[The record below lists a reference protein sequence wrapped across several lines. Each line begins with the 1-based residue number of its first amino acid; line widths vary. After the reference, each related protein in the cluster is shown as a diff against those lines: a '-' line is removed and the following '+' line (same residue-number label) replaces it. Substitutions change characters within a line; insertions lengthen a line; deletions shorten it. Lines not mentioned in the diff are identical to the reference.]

1 MNVRSAIPV
10 VAAILLPLTSVTL
23 FSPFYQTNDDV
34 TMRLLA
40 EGHFV
45 PAGKPVPFLL
55 FINVVIGKVLTIAY
69 RLMPG
74 VPWYDLVLGAS
85 LTAAAAALVVVWIGS
100 GQRREVLWTVIL
112 AVFFLLPAFVSVQ
125 FSIVGLTC
133 SAAGIALL
141 VHAAVEP
148 GPRRL
153 HAIFGT
159 ALFVWGSLIRFEG
172 AVLMAIEGVVLAL
185 PLLFGGPS
193 RRRVLLFPA
202 AALVLTMSFFAVD
215 RIAYNRSGGWSRFHE
230 FDTLRRRGVDYL
242 VPEQITPPVL
252 ARLRA
257 ETGWSENDFL
267 LFSGWYFT
275 DPAVY
280 SMARA
285 RKAAG
290 IFGGQVWSAA
300 RVNAAARDAGTF
312 LIRMRWTFLLLG
324 LFVLAR
330 GPSFSLIVHFF
341 ATTLTIVV
349 LVGVVSVIS
358 KTPPPRIYW
367 PMLILAATMLTIAA
381 RRDEPAPRLWQTA
394 IAAVLGLFVAGHSLP
409 ALHRTSEA
417 RRAAAANAR
426 RDVAEL
432 RRIDARLFIIHGNAF
447 PYEDYWRPLH
457 PAPPPFAFIG
467 LGMTDQTPP
476 VQDALRETASIDV
489 AWSLCSD
496 PSLILIAWD
505 SIPPM
510 LSRYVLEHR
519 GAAVRF
525 EPVFRGECMISW
537 RCRREYGSAVAET
550 LKEKVHVHR
559 EEVE

>member
-1 MNVRSAIPV
+1 MNVRSAGPV
-10 VAAILLPLTSVTL
+10 IAAVLLPLIAVTL

-45 PAGKPVPFLL
+45 PGGKPVPFLL
-55 FINVVIGKVLTIAY
+55 FINVVIGKMLAIAY
-69 RLMPG
+69 TLMPA

-85 LTAAAAALVVVWIGS
+85 LTAAAAALVVVWTGS
-100 GQRREVLWTVIL
+100 GQRRDVLWTVIL

-148 GPRRL
+148 IPSRL
-153 HAIFGT
+153 HPILGA

-172 AVLMAIEGVVLAL
+172 AVLMAIEGTVLAL
-185 PLLFGGPS
+185 PLLFAAP
-193 RRRVLLFPA
+193 RRRALLLPVG
-202 AALVLTMSFFAVD
+202 AALVLMMALFAAD
-215 RIAYNRSGGWSRFHE
+215 RIAYNRSGGWSGFHA
-230 FDTLRRRGVDYL
+230 FDALRRRGVDYL
-242 VPEQITPPVL
+242 VPEQITPSVL

-280 SMARA
+280 SMVKV
-285 RKAAG
+285 RKAAD

-300 RVNAAARDAGTF
+300 RLNAAARDAGTF

-330 GPSFSLIVHFF
+330 GASSRLNLYFLG
-341 ATTLTIVV
+341 TTLTIVV

-358 KTPPPRIYW
+358 KTPPPRVYW

-381 RRDEPAPRLWQTA
+381 RRAEPAPHLWQPA
-394 IAAVLGLFVAGHSLP
+394 VAAVLGLFVAAHSLP

-417 RRAAAANAR
+417 RRAAAANAQ
-426 RDVAEL
+426 RDAAEL
-432 RRIDARLFIIHGNAF
+432 QQIGARLFIIHGNAF

-467 LGMTDQTPP
+467 LGLTDQTPP
-476 VQDALRETASIDV
+476 VQDALRKMASVDV

-496 PSLILIAWD
+496 PGLVLIAWD
-505 SIPPM
+505 PIPPM

-519 GAAVRF
+519 GATVRF
-525 EPVFRGECMISW
+525 EPVFRGEGVNAW
-537 RCRREYGSAVAET
+537 RCRR
-550 LKEKVHVHR
+550 
-559 EEVE
+559 

>member
-1 MNVRSAIPV
+1 MNVRSAGPI
-10 VAAILLPLTSVTL
+10 VAAILLPLTAVTL

-45 PAGKPVPFLL
+45 PGGKPVPFLL
-55 FINVVIGKVLTIAY
+55 FINIVIGKALAIAY
-69 RLMPG
+69 TLMPG

-100 GQRREVLWTVIL
+100 GQRRDVLWTIIL

-133 SAAGIALL
+133 CAAGIALL
-141 VHAAVEP
+141 VHAALDP
-148 GPRRL
+148 GSRRL
-153 HAIFGT
+153 HAIFGA
-159 ALFVWGSLIRFEG
+159 ALFVWGSLIRFDG
-172 AVLMAIEGVVLAL
+172 ALLMAIEGAVLAL
-185 PLLFGGPS
+185 PLLFGAPS
-193 RRRVLLFPA
+193 RRRALLFPA
-202 AALVLTMSFFAVD
+202 GAALVLMMAFFATD
-215 RIAYNRSGGWSRFHE
+215 RIAYSRSGGWSSFHE
-230 FDTLRRRGVDYL
+230 FDNLRRRGVDYL

-257 ETGWSENDFL
+257 ETAWSANDFL

-280 SMARA
+280 SMDKA
-285 RKAAG
+285 RKAAE

-312 LIRMRWTFLLLG
+312 LIKMRWTFLLLG
-324 LFVLAR
+324 LFVLAHGASSR
-330 GPSFSLIVHFF
+330 
-341 ATTLTIVV
+341 
-349 LVGVVSVIS
+349 
-358 KTPPPRIYW
+358 
-367 PMLILAATMLTIAA
+367 LILYFLSTMLTIAA
-381 RRDEPAPRLWQTA
+381 RRVEPSPHFWQTA
-394 IAAVLGLFVAGHSLP
+394 IAAVLGLFVAAHSLP

-417 RRAAAANAR
+417 RRAAAANAQ

-432 RRIDARLFIIHGNAF
+432 RRIGARLFIIHGNAF

-457 PAPPPFAFIG
+457 TTQPPFPFIG

-476 VQDALRETASIDV
+476 VQDALREMASVDV
-489 AWSLCSD
+489 AWSLCSE
-496 PSLILIAWD
+496 PGLILIAWD
-505 SIPPM
+505 PIPPM

-525 EPVFRGECMISW
+525 EPVFRGKCETAW
-537 RCRREYGSAVAET
+537 RCRR
-550 LKEKVHVHR
+550 
-559 EEVE
+559 

>member
-1 MNVRSAIPV
+1 MNARSAGPIV
-10 VAAILLPLTSVTL
+10 SAILLPLTAVTL

-45 PAGKPVPFLL
+45 PGGKPVPFLL
-55 FINVVIGKVLTIAY
+55 FINIVIGKMLAAAY
-69 RLMPG
+69 ALMPG

-100 GQRREVLWTVIL
+100 GERREILWTVIL
-112 AVFFLLPAFVSVQ
+112 TVFFLLPAFVSVQ

-141 VHAAVEP
+141 LHAALEP
-148 GPRRL
+148 VPRRL
-153 HAIFGT
+153 HAIVGT

-172 AVLMAIEGVVLAL
+172 AVLMAIEGAVLAL
-185 PLLFGGPS
+185 PLLFGARS
-193 RRRVLLFPA
+193 RWRALLLPACA
-202 AALVLTMSFFAVD
+202 AAVLMMSFFAAD
-215 RIAYNRSGGWSRFHE
+215 RVAYNRSGGWSRFHE
-230 FDTLRRRGVDYL
+230 FDNLRRRGVDYL
-242 VPEQITPPVL
+242 VPEQITPSVL
-252 ARLRA
+252 ARLHA

-285 RKAAG
+285 RKAAE
-290 IFGGQVWSAA
+290 IFGSQMWTAA

-312 LIRMRWTFLLLG
+312 LIGMRWTFLLLG

-330 GPSFSLIVHFF
+330 GPSFRLSVYFF
-341 ATTLTIVV
+341 AATLMVV
-349 LVGVVSVIS
+349 MLVGVVSVIS
-358 KTPPPRIYW
+358 KTPPPRVYW

-381 RRDEPAPRLWQTA
+381 RRVEPAPGRWMPA
-394 IAAVLGLFVAGHSLP
+394 IAAILGLFVAAHSLP
-409 ALHRTSEA
+409 TLHRTSEV
-417 RRAAAANAR
+417 RRVAAANAR

-432 RRIDARLFIIHGNAF
+432 RRIGARLFIIHGNAF
-447 PYEDYWRPLH
+447 PYEDYWQPLH
-457 PAPPPFAFIG
+457 PAPPPFAFIALG
-467 LGMTDQTPP
+467 LTDQTPP
-476 VQDALRETASIDV
+476 VQDALRETASVDV

-496 PSLILIAWD
+496 PRLILIAWD
-505 SIPPM
+505 PIPPM

-525 EPVFRGECMISW
+525 EPVFRGKCLTAW
-537 RCRREYGSAVAET
+537 RCRRWVF
-550 LKEKVHVHR
+550 
-559 EEVE
+559 